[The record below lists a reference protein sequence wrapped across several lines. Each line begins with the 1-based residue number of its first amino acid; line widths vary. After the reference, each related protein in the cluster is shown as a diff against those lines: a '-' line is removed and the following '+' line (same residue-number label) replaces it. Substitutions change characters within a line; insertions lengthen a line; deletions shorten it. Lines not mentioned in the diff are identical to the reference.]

1 MRILFLTPQVPYP
14 PRQGATMRN
23 YHFIQGL
30 ARNHVVDLLTFL
42 APGDQIADDSP
53 LKRLCRRIAA
63 VEQPVRTTLQ
73 RAHSTFTT
81 LTPDMGLRLE
91 SAAMHRL
98 VRQWLAKTH
107 YDVVQI
113 EGIELAQYARS
124 LTSNNRPHRHAGQ
137 RPDSE
142 RPALVFDDHNCEY
155 LLQKRNALTDLRH
168 PRRWPAAAYSIVQWQ
183 KLRRYEAAIV
193 READVVLAVSEA
205 DRRALLDLDLPAPFG
220 SSGPQR
226 IVVVPN
232 GIDLE
237 TYRPPA
243 AASPLRTIV
252 FTGKMDYR
260 PNIDAVLWFA
270 QHVLPRVL
278 AKAPDV
284 RFQIVGMN
292 PHPRLDALRSHPAIE
307 ITGAVPDTRPYIYQ
321 ASVYVIPMRVG
332 GGTRFKVLEALACA
346 APVVSTMLGVEGV
359 EVRHGEELLI
369 ADEPEAFAAAVL
381 HLLEDAQRGGA
392 LRHRLG
398 MQGRRFVEQRYG
410 WEQILPKLEEA
421 LLLARRNRQQ

>member
-1 MRILFLTPQVPYP
+1 VRILFITPQVPYP

-42 APGDQIADDSP
+42 APGDQLADDSP
-53 LKRLCRRIAA
+53 LRAICRRVAA
-63 VEQPVRTTLQ
+63 VEQPVRTMLQ
-73 RAHSTFTT
+73 RARSTLTT

-98 VRQWLAKTH
+98 VRQWLAEAQDAGAQ

-113 EGIELAQYARS
+113 EGIELAQYARP
-124 LTSNNRPHRHAGQ
+124 LIER
-137 RPDSE
+137 RPDPE

-193 READVVLAVSEA
+193 RAADVVVAVSEA
-205 DRRALLDLDLPAPFG
+205 DRCALLGLGAPTSFG
-220 SSGPQR
+220 SASSQN

-237 TYRPPA
+237 AYRPPEA
-243 AASPLRTIV
+243 FSPLRTLV

-260 PNIDAVLWFA
+260 PNVDAVLWFA
-270 QHVLPRVL
+270 QNVLPRVL
-278 AKAPDV
+278 EKAPDV

-307 ITGAVPDTRPYIYQ
+307 ITGAVPDTRPYIHR
-321 ASVYVIPMRVG
+321 AGVYVIPMRVG
-332 GGTRFKVLEALACA
+332 GGTRFKALEALACA
-346 APVVSTMLGVEGV
+346 APVVSTTLGVEGV
-359 EVRHGEELLI
+359 DVRDGEELLI
-369 ADEPEAFAAAVL
+369 ADEPEAFAEAVL
-381 HLLEDAQRGGA
+381 RLLEDAQQGGM
-392 LRHRLG
+392 LRRRLG
-398 MQGRRFVEQRYG
+398 AQGRRFVEQRYG

-421 LLLARRNRQQ
+421 LIFARQNRKNS

>member
-1 MRILFLTPQVPYP
+1 
-14 PRQGATMRN
+14 MRN
-23 YHFIQGL
+23 YYFIRGL
-30 ARNHVVDLLTFL
+30 ARHHAVDLLTFL

-53 LKRLCRRIAA
+53 LKTLCGRIAT
-63 VEQPVRTTLQ
+63 VEQPVRTALQ
-73 RAHSTFTT
+73 RARSTLTT

-91 SAAMHRL
+91 SEAMHRL
-98 VRQWLAKTH
+98 VRQWLAETH

-113 EGIELAQYARS
+113 EGIELAQYARP
-124 LTSNNRPHRHAGQ
+124 LRERRRDP
-137 RPDSE
+137 E

-168 PRRWPAAAYSIVQWQ
+168 PQRWPAAAYSLVQWR

-193 READVVLAVSEA
+193 RAADTVVAVSEA
-205 DRRALLDLDLPAPFG
+205 DRWALLDLGAPT
-220 SSGPQR
+220 P
-226 IVVVPN
+226 IVVAPN

-237 TYRPPA
+237 AYRPPET
-243 AASPLRTIV
+243 ASPLRTIV

-270 QHVLPRVL
+270 QNVLPRVL

-292 PHPRLDALRSHPAIE
+292 PHPRLNALRGHPAIE
-307 ITGAVPDTRPYIYQ
+307 ITGAVPDTRPYIHQ
-321 ASVYVIPMRVG
+321 AGAYVIPMRVG
-332 GGTRFKVLEALACA
+332 GGTRFKALEALACA
-346 APVVSTMLGVEGV
+346 APVVSTTLGVEGV
-359 EVRHGEELLI
+359 DVRNGQELLI

-381 HLLEDAQRGGA
+381 RLLEDAQKGGE
-392 LRHRLG
+392 LRRRLG
-398 MQGRRFVEQRYG
+398 AQGRRFVEQHYG

-421 LLLARRNRQQ
+421 LILARQKKLRS